1 MSIKRIYVKKNQK
14 NHSLLCRNIS
24 DSLGT
29 AILEA
34 AYVFVNGIG
43 VAVKNGVLDLAEDLQ
58 IWSSIRVRTTP
69 VWLEVGVVVVEIQ
82 DTDDRPSPSS
92 PSGPSL
98 LPSSTLH
105 SYPPAPSH
113 TPTLGLRGFYFNNGT
128 TASKTVQEE
137 LKLWAYPMQEV
148 HEGGKNTK
156 GYSASMYVKS
166 MNGCYHRP

>member
-1 MSIKRIYVKKNQK
+1 MFKKK
-14 NHSLLCRNIS
+14 GKKEFHSLLCRNIS

-43 VAVKNGVLDLAEDLQ
+43 VAVKNGVLDLAEDLR

-69 VWLEVGVVVVEIQ
+69 VWLEVGVMVEIQ

-92 PSGPSL
+92 PSGPSFP
-98 LPSSTLH
+98 PSSTLH

-113 TPTLGLRGFYFNNGT
+113 TPTLGLRGFYFNKGT

-137 LKLWAYPMQEV
+137 LKLWAYPMQEM
-148 HEGGKNTK
+148 HEGEKKIPKNT
-156 GYSASMYVKS
+156 VHQ
-166 MNGCYHRP
+166 CT